1 LRVNDRIA
9 ALRKALEDP
18 TVTQEVEVKRRSG
31 EASRLLIARWQK
43 LRKKGKTV
51 VKTNQ
56 KSR

>member
-1 LRVNDRIA
+1 MRVNDRIA